1 MSLVGLTMLTL
12 GPVVSLPP
20 PPTTAAEQLYCA
32 DRAPERNAVKI
43 LNALVQL
50 IAATMLALALLA
62 TAFSLLRFFDTLCVA
77 AHAFTFGPSFTHAL
91 AVIIGGLAMWLWQF
105 ARGRERRR
113 ALPPATARQIE
124 RAARASRLEAR
135 DPPPRWIP
143 TPADHF
149 TDNEDTK

>member
-1 MSLVGLTMLTL
+1 M
-12 GPVVSLPP
+12 
-20 PPTTAAEQLYCA
+20 
-32 DRAPERNAVKI
+32 KI

-50 IAATMLALALLA
+50 IAATMLALAMLA
-62 TAFSLLRFFDTLCVA
+62 TALSLLRFFDTLCVA

-124 RAARASRLEAR
+124 RAARASRIDVR

-143 TPADHF
+143 LPKDSFAD
-149 TDNEDTK
+149 DEETK